1 MFAGHLKSFLK
12 ALMPVLTCLLLA
24 SGASLAWA
32 DRSPAGLP
40 PAQDLSSEQVNAAA
54 WSEEQIQARIRE
66 LEAERMVRMA
76 LMLPETK
83 NDFLADPQTWLI
95 GLAVLLVLSMFCL
108 GWLLHLMRRWKNQ
121 EWQASVIMDWEEP
134 ANLSKSPL
142 PPMPGKALKLPQAK
156 PVIGQHKSIHAT
168 LGASGFQFNDNPF
181 DAIEYQQIPLPTVID
196 DEDQEYNL
204 NPHFE
209 EGISV
214 IEETGALQQAQFW
227 AALDK
232 PEVAIEI
239 LEQYY
244 EQDRAPNSWLLL
256 FDLYRKT
263 GQRDKYDILKRRFKC
278 IFNARVP
285 GWEEKWHQQSRL
297 KDMPELAQRINRF
310 LSGNSIMS
318 FLEGLLFDNR
328 GGTRR
333 GFEFGVYCDLVT
345 LFDTLCAG
353 QEVADC
359 ESVCQ

>member
-1 MFAGHLKSFLK
+1 MFAGHLKSFLN
-12 ALMPVLTCLLLA
+12 ALMLALACLLLVGA
-24 SGASLAWA
+24 SGI
-32 DRSPAGLP
+32 
-40 PAQDLSSEQVNAAA
+40 AQAVPELSSEQVNAAA

-66 LEAERMVRMA
+66 LEAERMVRLA
-76 LMLPETK
+76 LMSPETK
-83 NDFLADPQTWLI
+83 EDFLADPQTWLVA
-95 GLAVLLVLSMFCL
+95 LAVLLVLSMICL

-121 EWQASVIMDWEEP
+121 EWQANVILDWEEP
-134 ANLSKSPL
+134 ANLSGSRSHTNAETLQKQR
-142 PPMPGKALKLPQAK
+142 MAK
-156 PVIGQHKSIHAT
+156 PVIGQHQEIHAT

-181 DAIEYQQIPLPTVID
+181 DAIEYQRVPLPPVID
-196 DEDQEYNL
+196 DDDQEYNL

-214 IEETGALQQAQFW
+214 MEETGALQQAQFW
-227 AALDK
+227 AALEK
-232 PEVAIEI
+232 PEVAIDI

-263 GQRDKYDILKRRFKC
+263 GQREKYDILKRRFKC

-285 GWEEKWHQQSRL
+285 AWEEKWYQQSRL
-297 KDMPELAQRINRF
+297 KDMPELTQRINRF
-310 LSGNSIMS
+310 LSGNSIMN

-333 GFEFGVYCDLVT
+333 GFEYGVYCDLVK

-353 QEVADC
+353 QEVSNC

>member
-1 MFAGHLKSFLK
+1 MLAGRWKQSL
-12 ALMPVLTCLLLA
+12 ALLA
-24 SGASLAWA
+24 
-32 DRSPAGLP
+32 PAILCLVMLFQSVP
-40 PAQDLSSEQVNAAA
+40 VRAQDLTEEQVNAAA

-66 LEAERMVRMA
+66 LEAERVVRMA
-76 LMLPETK
+76 LMLPEK
-83 NDFLADPQTWLI
+83 QSDFLADPQTWLV
-95 GLAVLLVLSMFCL
+95 GLAVLLSLSIFCL
-108 GWLLHLMRRWKNQ
+108 AWLLVVMRRWKNQ
-121 EWQASVIMDWEEP
+121 EWQASVIVDWEEP
-134 ANLSKSPL
+134 RKPRIKRQVPNDELENGWL
-142 PPMPGKALKLPQAK
+142 NPQASSLTNRDARNDRHEMLTAQMQ
-156 PVIGQHKSIHAT
+156 PVY
-168 LGASGFQFNDNPF
+168 QFSDS
-181 DAIEYQQIPLPTVID
+181 AIDMIEFRKAPPPTIID
-196 DEDQEYNL
+196 DEDQEYDW
-204 NPHFE
+204 NPYFD

-232 PEVAIEI
+232 SEVAIDI

-263 GQRDKYDILKRRFKC
+263 GQRAKYEIMKRRFKC
-278 IFNARVP
+278 IFNAQVP
-285 GWEEKWHQQSRL
+285 DWDEKCLEQSRL

-310 LSGNSIMS
+310 LSGNSVVS

-333 GFEFGVYCDLVT
+333 GFEYGVYCDLVK

-353 QEVADC
+353 GAVQDC